1 MHLPFLSFLN
11 LMAADIRNKKIM
23 FKVEIEIEIEIELY
37 GKWSSLGNVIA

>member
-1 MHLPFLSFLN
+1 
-11 LMAADIRNKKIM
+11 MAADIRNKKIM